1 MAPLPVIPAVS
12 CPPAAAALGGA
23 GVGTAC
29 QAAAGLS
36 STVGAAASQLAGL
49 GIGSALDAIA
59 GWVSDGAAWL
69 LGEIGSVL
77 SSTTSIDLGASWFT
91 DHYRTM
97 AALAGVVVLPM
108 LLAGV
113 IQAIHRQSASMLVRS
128 ALVNV
133 PLAILLTA
141 VAVKLVQ
148 LGLAVTDAMSSAVS
162 QGSGVDTGH
171 AFDAVIKVLG
181 AGQAAGGPSTPTFV
195 VLLGSLAVVVGAFL
209 LWVELLVRAAAVYVA
224 VLFLPLALAS
234 LAWPA
239 VAHWSRRLVDTL
251 AALVLGK
258 FVIVAVLS
266 LGVAALAAG
275 TGGSGA
281 DGGFTDVLT
290 AAALLALAAAS
301 PWALFRLL
309 PFLEAGAVGHLEGA
323 GRRTVA
329 SAVGPVRSLADTAV
343 RLSAAAGSGGASEVG
358 MALASGA
365 ASGGPPGPGGHTPGA
380 GVGPTQGGRPGGP
393 GDAPHRQATPDLG
406 PSSLE
411 STGVGTPSAPGAG
424 IPAYPSDPEAGE
436 AFRPWLAGYGIGLD
450 GAPLEPPGG
459 ADPPAVARA
468 LAGGSGT
475 GGDRTPDTGG
485 SRDA

>member
-1 MAPLPVIPAVS
+1 MAPLPAIPAVS

-29 QAAAGLS
+29 QAASGLS
-36 STVGAAASQLAGL
+36 STVGAAASQLAGF
-49 GIGSALDAIA
+49 GIGSVLDAIA

-69 LGEIGSVL
+69 LGAIGSVL
-77 SSTTSIDLGASWFT
+77 SSTTSVDLGASWFT

-148 LGLAVTDAMSSAVS
+148 LGLAVTDSMSSAVS

-171 AFDAVIKVLG
+171 AFDSVIKVLG
-181 AGQAAGGPSTPTFV
+181 VGQAAGGPSTPTFV
-195 VLLGSLAVVVGAFL
+195 VLLGSLALVVGAFL

-266 LGVAALAAG
+266 LGVDALATG

-323 GRRTVA
+323 GRRTV
-329 SAVGPVRSLADTAV
+329 SSMVGPVRSLADTAV
-343 RLSAAAGSGGASEVG
+343 RVSAAAGSGGVSEVG

-365 ASGGPPGPGGHTPGA
+365 SSGGQHGRGGPGPGGGGPTPG
-380 GVGPTQGGRPGGP
+380 GQPGGP
-393 GDAPHRQATPDLG
+393 GGGRHRDATPDLG
-406 PSSLE
+406 PSSVE
-411 STGVGTPSAPGAG
+411 STGVGTAGAPGAG
-424 IPAYPSDPEAGE
+424 IPAYPSDPEATE
-436 AFRPWLAGYGIGLD
+436 AVRSLLAGYGIGLD
-450 GAPLEPPGG
+450 GAPLEEPGAPDPPG
-459 ADPPAVARA
+459 AARA
-468 LAGGSGT
+468 LAGGPRH
-475 GGDRTPDTGG
+475 DRDPRPASEG
-485 SRDA
+485 RPHA